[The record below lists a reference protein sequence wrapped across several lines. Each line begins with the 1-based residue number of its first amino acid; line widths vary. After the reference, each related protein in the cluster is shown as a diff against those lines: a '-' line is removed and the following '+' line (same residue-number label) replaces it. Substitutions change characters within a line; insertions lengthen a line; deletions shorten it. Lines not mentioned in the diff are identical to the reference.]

1 MLDLR
6 NPFIFAPIKTGF
18 GDGSGLINQRH
29 IDFYRRRAKYVGAVT
44 PEPMYLDK
52 GLREIPQQIGIDG
65 EDKLEGL
72 KSLVDAIHAEG
83 AKVIAHLNHAGRMA
97 NPKIPG
103 NYFVSSTD
111 RPCENGGATPKR
123 MDRADMDRAKQLFVN
138 AAELAARAGFDIIEV
153 QFGHG
158 YLLAQ
163 FLSPAV
169 NDRDDEYGGSLENRM
184 RFPLEV
190 LDAVMSAVDLPVIV
204 RVSGDEMTPG
214 GLTIDDTIQIA
225 AVLKERGVAAVHVSA
240 GTSCSSP
247 PWYFQ
252 HMFVPE
258 GKTWEMAARVKK
270 EVDVP
275 VIAVGRINS
284 FEKID
289 RVRDE
294 FGADY
299 FAIGRALVA
308 DPDFVGKYLGQVEDN
323 IYRPCLACS
332 EGCLGGVK
340 AGLGLQCV
348 VNPLVG
354 DDMRQIEPARVSK
367 KFVVVGAGPA
377 GLEAAITLKKRGHQV
392 VMYEKNKIGGQFNL
406 ASLPPHKQS
415 LARLI
420 DYYKDELARL
430 EIPVIFKEATAADIL
445 SGDYDAAILAT
456 GAVPV
461 IPPIEGLDK
470 YFWAEVLEDDNLFEG
485 KKAVIIGGGLI
496 GIEVASKLI
505 DRGNEVIIVEM
516 LDEVARGMEM
526 LERKLTLDKL
536 AKKGVQIYKST
547 RVTKIDGDKVY
558 IEGAANGVIE
568 GVDHIILATGMKPYN
583 PLEPELEGKITL
595 YVIGDARQVGKVKD
609 AIRDGFELAV
619 GVD

>member
-1 MLDLR
+1 MLKLR

-18 GDGSGLINQRH
+18 GDGTGLVNQRH
-29 IDFYRRRAKYVGAVT
+29 INFYLRRAKHLGAVI
-44 PEPMYLDK
+44 PEPLYLHK
-52 GLREIPQQIGIDG
+52 GLREIPQQIGIDS
-65 EDKLEGL
+65 EEKLPGL
-72 KSLVDAIHAEG
+72 KKMVDAIHSAG
-83 AKVIAHLNHAGRMA
+83 AKVIAHLNHPGRMA

-103 NYFVSSTD
+103 NFFVSSTD
-111 RPCENGGATPKR
+111 KPCENGGATPKR
-123 MDRADMDRAKQLFVN
+123 MTRQDMDEAIALFVN
-138 AAELAARAGFDIIEV
+138 AAELAQKAGFDIIEL

-190 LDAVMSAVDLPVIV
+190 LDAVMNAVDLPIIV

-225 AVLKERGVAAVHVSA
+225 QVLKDKGVAAVHVSA

-247 PWYFQ
+247 PWFFQ
-252 HMFVPE
+252 HMFVPT
-258 GKTWEMAARVKK
+258 GKTWEMAKKVKD
-270 EVDVP
+270 EVGIP
-275 VIAVGRINS
+275 VIAVGKIGS
-284 FEKID
+284 AEDID
-289 RVRDE
+289 RVKND
-294 FGADY
+294 FNAD
-299 FAIGRALVA
+299 FIAIGRGLVA
-308 DPDFVGKYLGQVEDN
+308 DPDMVGKYLGEVDD
-323 IYRPCLACS
+323 IIRPCLTCS

-354 DDMRQIEPARVSK
+354 DDMREIKPAEVSK

-377 GLEAAITLKKRGHQV
+377 GLECATTLKKRGHQV
-392 VMYEKNKIGGQFNL
+392 VIYEKDKIGGQFNL
-406 ASLPPHKQS
+406 ASLPPHKET

-420 DYYKDELARL
+420 DYYKKQLDRL
-430 EIPVIFKEATAADIL
+430 GIEVIHKEATAEDIL

-456 GAVPV
+456 GSVPAV
-461 IPPIEGLDK
+461 PPIEGLK
-470 YFWAEVLEDDNLFEG
+470 EYFWAEVLHEDNLFSGE
-485 KKAVIIGGGLI
+485 KVVIIGGGLI
-496 GIEVASKLI
+496 GTEIASALA

-516 LDEVARGMEM
+516 LDEIARGMEM
-526 LERKLTLDKL
+526 LERKLTLQKL
-536 AKKGVQIYKST
+536 TQKGVKIFKET
-547 RVTKIDGDKVY
+547 RVSRIDGDKVY
-558 IEGAANGVIE
+558 LEGAANEVIT
-568 GVDHIILATGMKPYN
+568 GVDHIILATGMKSYN

-619 GVD
+619 KL